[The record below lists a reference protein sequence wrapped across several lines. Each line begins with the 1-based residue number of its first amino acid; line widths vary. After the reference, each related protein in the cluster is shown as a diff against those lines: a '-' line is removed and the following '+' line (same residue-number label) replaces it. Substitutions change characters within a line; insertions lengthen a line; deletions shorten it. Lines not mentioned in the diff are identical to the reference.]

1 MGDDKKMAWKK
12 LLSVFGVFFLIMAV
26 WQIVVLELLKNG
38 VIGTM
43 VAMILICAA
52 TVIIFG
58 LVFALIRTLLD
69 VFRQLMGE
77 GTEAGGSGGVAEKA
91 NKLAEKDGEIG
102 QLVRTFQESITSFSQ
117 VVLGIKRATKE
128 LGEVSE
134 DFKHIFKSMTTSLEQ
149 TEQAVT
155 TITDNTISQADHTVD
170 MKEKIDAI
178 SRTIDEI
185 AENVSMLAQSA
196 EHMKESNKAAE
207 AIMEEL
213 VNISKESGIAIENVR
228 QQTDLTNQSAQEIR
242 TATEIIAGI
251 SNQTNL
257 LALNASIEAAR
268 AGEHGRGFAVVAA
281 EIGTLAK
288 NSADSVAHITELI
301 TEINNLVEDA
311 VRQAGNS
318 AQDIS
323 GSAELIHTA
332 VDTFDTIFKNIQ
344 ETSALIGNVVDKIN
358 QVDQVATNVAA
369 ISEEQA
375 ASSDEILATSESMLQ
390 QAKNISKNSD
400 QVEQEADNLA
410 VSADQLAD
418 QVKQFRI

>member
-117 VVLGIKRATKE
+117 VVLGIKKATKE

-134 DFKHIFKSMTTSLEQ
+134 DFKHIFKSMTTSLDQ

-375 ASSDEILATSESMLQ
+375 ASSDEILASESMLQ